1 MHSDLIDFLACPRD
15 RSFPLEL
22 SDAPSNAQQ
31 ILAGKLRC
39 PAHGHVI
46 SIEAGIPRFVQ
57 VQSLGELQ
65 RHEVKMRDQ
74 EAHRTRTFRLAV
86 SDLAEYDAVRSALG
100 DCGRLRALDVGCGS
114 GKMSHALGSPARLV
128 GVDFSLAALL
138 KFRFPG
144 VLLDLVQS
152 EGSQMPFREACFDV
166 ALSTQVL
173 EHLTSKDL
181 RVKFLREIGRALKP
195 GGKLVL
201 TVYNWNLYSQ
211 HSKEPQEGFHESG
224 IFYHMYLVEEL
235 RSELEEMFEVETIQG
250 VKTILP
256 KTYRIV
262 QALGRKSIYWE
273 RMWRKSRLALQYGH
287 LLLAVGHRR
296 A

>member
-46 SIEAGIPRFVQ
+46 SIEAGIPRFVEG
-57 VQSLGELQ
+57 QSLGELQ
-65 RHEVKMRDQ
+65 RHEMEMRDQ
-74 EAHRTRTFRLAV
+74 DHRTQTFRLAV
-86 SDLAEYDAVRSALG
+86 SDLPEYDAVRSALG

-114 GKMSHALGSPARLV
+114 GKMSPALGSPARLV
-128 GVDFSLAALL
+128 GVDFSFAALL
-138 KFRFPG
+138 KFPFPG
-144 VLLDLVQS
+144 DLRVDLVQS

-173 EHLTSKDL
+173 EHLPSKDL
-181 RVKFLREIGRALKP
+181 RVRFLREIGRALKP

-201 TVYNWNLYSQ
+201 TVYNWNLYSH
-211 HSKEPQEGFHESG
+211 HSRRPQEGFHDSG
-224 IFYHMYLVEEL
+224 IFYHMYLAEEL
-235 RSELEEMFEVETIQG
+235 RSELGEMFEVETIQG
-250 VKTILP
+250 VRTFFP
-256 KTYRIV
+256 KTYRFV
-262 QALGRKSIYWE
+262 QALGRKNIYWE
-273 RMWRKSRLALQYGH
+273 RIWRKTRLALQYGH
-287 LLLAVGHRR
+287 LLLAAGQRR